1 MRKKLSRNIYY
12 ENITYENMFNIW
24 KIVRKT
30 CNSKRSLFYY
40 SFNIN
45 TNLITVCNKLYN
57 KTYTPSKFK
66 TFLIFEP
73 KPRLI
78 MNQTITDKIVN
89 HFVANYYLVPYL
101 EKSLIDENIATRKN
115 KDGSYGIKLLKK
127 YFNKILVNHKEV
139 YCLKLDVSKYFYN
152 IDHKILL
159 SMIGKRIMDKDVL
172 DLINKIISET
182 NNDYINNYIS
192 YVNIKYNL
200 DIPYYKN
207 NKGLSIGAETSQFF
221 AIFYL
226 NDLDHYIKEKL
237 RCKYY
242 IRYMD
247 DLIILDNNKDN
258 LIKVFNSIKIEL
270 SKLKLEVNNKSNIY
284 KCSNSFKF
292 LGYKWQVVNNKLKIS
307 SNNKT
312 YYRIRRRLIKLE
324 NSDYLKYIKSK
335 GSYCGYFKVVDKEYG
350 GVFKIK
356 TIDLYNIYKN
366 RYINTIVIIKEGL
379 FYKTLGMDAK
389 IIWHLFNYKYVKDIV
404 SFGMIPYNNVI
415 MKLNELDIS
424 YVIVDKNE
432 EIINN
437 LKTNN
442 TYSLY
447 VEIANRH
454 FDKYIKAN
462 SIHELLGK
470 VLKDENNYDRVYE
483 YLLEMAKQ

>member
-30 CNSKRSLFYY
+30 CNSKRNIFYY

-45 TNLITVCNKLYN
+45 TNLITICNKLYN

-89 HFVANYYLVPYL
+89 HFVVNYYLIPYL
-101 EKSLIDENIATRKN
+101 EKSLINENVATRKN
-115 KDGSYGIKLLKK
+115 KGGSYGIRLLKK
-127 YFNKILVNHKEV
+127 YFNKILIKHKEV
-139 YCLKLDVSKYFYN
+139 YCLKVDVSKYFYN

-159 SMIGKRIMDKDVL
+159 SMIGKKIMDKDVL
-172 DLINKIISET
+172 ELINKIISET

-226 NDLDHYIKEKL
+226 NNLDHYIKEKL

-247 DLIILDNNKDN
+247 DLVILDDNKDN
-258 LIKVFNSIKIEL
+258 LIKVFNSIKVEL
-270 SKLKLEVNNKSNIY
+270 SKLKLEVNKKSNIY

-292 LGYKWQVVNNKLKIS
+292 LGYKWQVVNSKLKIS

-312 YYRIRRRLIKLE
+312 IYELE
-324 NSDYLKYIKSK
+324 ED
-335 GSYCGYFKVVDKEYG
+335 
-350 GVFKIK
+350 
-356 TIDLYNIYKN
+356 
-366 RYINTIVIIKEGL
+366 
-379 FYKTLGMDAK
+379 
-389 IIWHLFNYKYVKDIV
+389 
-404 SFGMIPYNNVI
+404 
-415 MKLNELDIS
+415 
-424 YVIVDKNE
+424 
-432 EIINN
+432 
-437 LKTNN
+437 
-442 TYSLY
+442 
-447 VEIANRH
+447 
-454 FDKYIKAN
+454 
-462 SIHELLGK
+462 
-470 VLKDENNYDRVYE
+470 
-483 YLLEMAKQ
+483 